1 MRVEKQSAGAID
13 PITASTETS
22 GRAAGVIPVHPARR
36 SEPLRAPAGPS
47 PRFRRFGIP
56 PGTKPGPWL
65 AERFIILNGLFAIL
79 IVLLIFV
86 FLVKDGVQTFRYVS
100 VKDFLAGPN
109 WYPLSDEFGI
119 LPLILGSLWVTLGAV
134 LIAVPLGV
142 ACAMYMVEVAPPA
155 VREVLKP
162 TIEVL
167 AGIPS
172 VVVGFLGLV
181 VLTPLLRQTFDLP
194 TGLTGLAGSILL
206 AFMALPTIVSIAED
220 ALVAVPQEYRLG
232 ALALGATRWQSLR
245 GVVVPAARSG
255 IIAAVMLGV
264 GRAIGETMTVLMVT
278 GNAALLPKT
287 LMTPLRTMTATIAQ
301 EMGET
306 VQFSSH
312 YYALFGIGL
321 VLFLITFA
329 VNLVAD
335 VALHRSAGAQR

>member
-1 MRVEKQSAGAID
+1 M
-13 PITASTETS
+13 
-22 GRAAGVIPVHPARR
+22 
-36 SEPLRAPAGPS
+36 
-47 PRFRRFGIP
+47 
-56 PGTKPGPWL
+56 
-65 AERFIILNGLFAIL
+65 LNGVVAIL

-86 FLVKDGVQTFRYVS
+86 FLVKDGIQTFRYVS

-134 LIAVPLGV
+134 VIALPLGV
-142 ACAMYMVEVAPPA
+142 ACAMYMAEVAPPSI
-155 VREVLKP
+155 REALKP
-162 TIEVL
+162 TVEVL

-181 VLTPLLRQTFDLP
+181 VLTPVLRKTFDLP
-194 TGLTGLAGSILL
+194 TGLTGLAGAILL
-206 AFMALPTIVSIAED
+206 AFMALPTIISIAED

-245 GVVVPAARSG
+245 GVVMPAARSG
-255 IIAAVMLGV
+255 IVAAVMLGI

-278 GNAALLPKT
+278 GNAAVLPKT

-321 VLFLITFA
+321 VLFLITFL
-329 VNLVAD
+329 VNLIAD
-335 VALHRSAGAQR
+335 VALHRSAGATR